1 MCTQGCILEG
11 SLLILAYIGRILET
25 QETQDSVSENE
36 SRFTRGTLHDRK
48 IYANDQALNNFPRCE
63 PLVGCGNVEGCRIG
77 EIVFA
82 RVGFIPF
89 GLRHSRRGRYRQ
101 NARCYTTRRP

>member
-1 MCTQGCILEG
+1 
-11 SLLILAYIGRILET
+11 
-25 QETQDSVSENE
+25 
-36 SRFTRGTLHDRK
+36 
-48 IYANDQALNNFPRCE
+48 
-63 PLVGCGNVEGCRIG
+63 VGCGNVEGCRIG